1 MTNIRLNSP
10 LALVPAAVAGMAIGA
25 MFFSLFGG
33 AWLAFGS
40 VQAMGPRWGWV
51 ALIASLS
58 LAILFA
64 AVNQYRNNSP
74 ALAAESGTPAKKKQD
89 RLFHIINAGQWVLI
103 FIVGNVLNN
112 LGRGDWFFAAAIII
126 VGAHFLPL
134 GRLFRYPPHYATG
147 AIMILWGF
155 GYPFLAKAGAASPVG
170 CLGEGLL
177 LWASAV
183 YALKAEPPVEEPA

>member
-1 MTNIRLNSP
+1 MRATGL
-10 LALVPAAVAGMAIGA
+10 
-25 MFFSLFGG
+25 
-33 AWLAFGS
+33 
-40 VQAMGPRWGWV
+40 RWGWV
-51 ALIASLS
+51 ALIAILS

-74 ALAAESGTPAKKKQD
+74 ALAGEADTPAKKKQD

-155 GYPFLAKAGAASPVG
+155 GYPFLAKAGAASPMG
-170 CLGEGLL
+170 CLGEGFL
-177 LWASAV
+177 LWASAL
-183 YALKAEPPVEEPA
+183 YALGAKPQAESVA